1 MICSVQDE
9 RYSHLEAE
17 EMKKVEE
24 SVKKRREWMDEK
36 SQSQSQLPKYVDPVV
51 KISQIAT
58 EQQVR
63 IVDFKREGFLDI
75 LLGCIRPC
83 YIVFSEKKDAFPM
96 SFLSVML

>member
-63 IVDFKREGFLDI
+63 IIDLNEKVFWTSYWNAYVHVISSSVKKRMHFL
-75 LLGCIRPC
+75 CP
-83 YIVFSEKKDAFPM
+83 S
-96 SFLSVML
+96 